1 MIFKLYEKID
11 CSNHPNNLL
20 NLGPTV
26 KEHKRFYRNKY
37 NCINEDRVFL
47 FDTINGNQA
56 SNNGF
61 TYAFTFNRN
70 FTNIPRVGLAIYTM
84 DF

>member
-1 MIFKLYEKID
+1 MIFKLYEKVD

-20 NLGPTV
+20 RNGPTLN
-26 KEHKRFYRNKY
+26 ESKRIHLNKY
-37 NCINEDRVFL
+37 SSFNQDRVFL

-56 SNNGF
+56 NNNGL
-61 TYAFTFNRN
+61 TYPFTFNRN